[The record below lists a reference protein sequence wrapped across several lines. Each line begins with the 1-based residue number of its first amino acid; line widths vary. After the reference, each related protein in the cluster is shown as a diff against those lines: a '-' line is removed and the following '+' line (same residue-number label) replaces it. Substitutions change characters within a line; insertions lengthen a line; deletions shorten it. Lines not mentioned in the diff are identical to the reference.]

1 MKMLVEKIVIP
12 LIFRRQLEMGV
23 DPTSVI
29 IEPRPKISGSGSSR
43 RCGVISQRPRKLL
56 LAHCTFRHFDN
67 PDRKKYRKKGRLTS
81 SQSEWSFS
89 EVLFL
94 SQSEKSPESGIF
106 TCDPTKKCIMPSS
119 RERHKG
125 IIGRGHDLRLT
136 WLWRQDLLLFTR

>member
-67 PDRKKYRKKGRLTS
+67 PDRKKERLTS
-81 SQSEWSFS
+81 SQSEWSFL

-106 TCDPTKKCIMPSS
+106 TFDPAKKCIMPSS